1 MKKLFRNVLIR
12 AICILAL
19 GIVLIAF
26 STQVTQ
32 WMVMASGALFII
44 PGCVSIVSYFRRD
57 PESRQ
62 IMLYPIVGAGSILF
76 GLILL
81 VFPELFIEAFMYL
94 LSAVLVLGAATQYYT
109 LWDLHR
115 GHMRVRGWYYL
126 VPTLELAAGL
136 FIFISD
142 HKAEIAG
149 LPVIIIG
156 GGFVTYALLEFL
168 TLYLV
173 KTSNPDKDGRRRL
186 AS

>member
-62 IMLYPIVGAGSILF
+62 VMLYPIVGAGSILF

-173 KTSNPDKDGRRRL
+173 KNSNPDKDGRRRL